1 MKRCS
6 GKDGP
11 QPGFKQESGVRDQGA
26 GSRKNIKIPIIV
38 RSAGKTNK
46 LKLEKLHKITIYWF
60 PILVY
65 CLLIYI
71 QSSLPP
77 SQRLPD
83 WPFIDKLL
91 HFACYALLGA
101 LFLRAFNTTPIKH
114 NLKLVVILSVLL
126 SSLYGISDE
135 IHQHFVPFRTADV
148 MDALSDILGS
158 IAGVYLYSKLTGSG
172 FPVQRSRL

>member
-1 MKRCS
+1 M
-6 GKDGP
+6 
-11 QPGFKQESGVRDQGA
+11 
-26 GSRKNIKIPIIV
+26 
-38 RSAGKTNK
+38 
-46 LKLEKLHKITIYWF
+46 EKLHKITIYWF

-77 SQRLPD
+77 SQRLPV

-101 LFLRAFNTTPIKH
+101 LFLRAFKTTPIKH
-114 NLKLVVILSVLL
+114 NLKLVLILSVLL